1 MKSNKKLS
9 PIITEL
15 FLRGKNLIV
24 SFVFISQTYF
34 KMPKTIRLTQ
44 YIILSLPNKRE
55 LKPIPSNY
63 SSDCEF
69 KDFMKLYKYYTKEP
83 YSFILVIDTTL
94 P

>member
-63 SSDCEF
+63 SSDSEF